1 MIGCLLNDLDG
12 FKSRFFSIPRIL
24 HTDENCTIYV
34 ASVQHQLCD
43 ESVGPEFQVRQAP
56 SCHRSLSIMVSGVN
70 YGNVV

>member
-1 MIGCLLNDLDG
+1 MTLMGL
-12 FKSRFFSIPRIL
+12 SHVFFSIPRIL

-43 ESVGPEFQVRQAP
+43 ESVGPEFQIRQAP